1 MHQRIFYYS
10 EQAACFIPIKIESGH
25 CLAGYVAW
33 SKETVRINNMIQVS
47 LNNSHIY
54 FIWIL
59 VCFVQQIDTTKYPD
73 GLYVKDDKVTA
84 VMAHPIINASG
95 TLLGMRKQ

>member
-54 FIWIL
+54 FI
-59 VCFVQQIDTTKYPD
+59 
-73 GLYVKDDKVTA
+73 
-84 VMAHPIINASG
+84 
-95 TLLGMRKQ
+95 